1 MLHKRYSIGY
11 LLWSILYGRRKS
23 MVDRSA
29 YMVFRL
35 AWIGMLS
42 GVVIEKIQEAN
53 KVSAAYSVYKTDD
66 SIEDDDLKK
75 IDVEKSVLE
84 KDENCF

>member
-1 MLHKRYSIGY
+1 
-11 LLWSILYGRRKS
+11 
-23 MVDRSA
+23 MVDGSV

-42 GVVIEKIQEAN
+42 GMVIEKIQEAN

-66 SIEDDDLKK
+66 SIDQNDLKK
-75 IDVEKSVLE
+75 IDVEKSVVD

>member
-1 MLHKRYSIGY
+1 
-11 LLWSILYGRRKS
+11 
-23 MVDRSA
+23 MVDGSA

-53 KVSAAYSVYKTDD
+53 KVSDAYSVYKTDD
-66 SIEDDDLKK
+66 SIENDDLKK

>member
-1 MLHKRYSIGY
+1 
-11 LLWSILYGRRKS
+11 
-23 MVDRSA
+23 
-29 YMVFRL
+29 
-35 AWIGMLS
+35 MLS
-42 GVVIEKIQEAN
+42 GMVIEKIQEAN